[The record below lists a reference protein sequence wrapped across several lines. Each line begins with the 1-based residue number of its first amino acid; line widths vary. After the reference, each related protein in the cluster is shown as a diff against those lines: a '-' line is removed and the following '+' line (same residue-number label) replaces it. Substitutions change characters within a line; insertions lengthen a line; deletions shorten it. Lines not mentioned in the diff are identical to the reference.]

1 MWSRQAWWSAPLPA
15 SSSDGQDA
23 RAEASPAPAHAP
35 PDWAEAA
42 ERIGREGIR
51 KVLVIGAADVGKST
65 LCRFL
70 VSRAAEC
77 GRSAA
82 LLDTDVG
89 QKTVGPPACVTRGDM
104 QGVTLFFVG
113 ATNPVRGWRRLIEG
127 TRHLARGLDAEL
139 VVANTSGLLA
149 GPGRRLKAAKIEAFR
164 PNLLI
169 ALGDNPELASILNG
183 HPEVPAL
190 RLSQSPEAKR
200 KTDGEKRAARREAF
214 RRYFAGAS
222 VQSLN
227 SRQFQLE
234 GWEAPLPSGLLLG
247 LADAHDGP
255 YGLGI
260 LVGCSGATV
269 EILTP
274 VATSGVRR
282 ITPGSLCLNDA
293 FAEKSVNLPHEAQE
307 RERA

>member
-51 KVLVIGAADVGKST
+51 KVLVIGAADV
-65 LCRFL
+65 
-70 VSRAAEC
+70 
-77 GRSAA
+77 
-82 LLDTDVG
+82 
-89 QKTVGPPACVTRGDM
+89 
-104 QGVTLFFVG
+104 

-222 VQSLN
+222 VQSLIAVSSS
-227 SRQFQLE
+227 SRAGKRRFPPVSCSDWPTRTTAHTAS
-234 GWEAPLPSGLLLG
+234 GSWSDAPARPWRSS
-247 LADAHDGP
+247 P
-255 YGLGI
+255 R
-260 LVGCSGATV
+260 S
-269 EILTP
+269 
-274 VATSGVRR
+274 RR
-282 ITPGSLCLNDA
+282 AAFGGSRRGR
-293 FAEKSVNLPHEAQE
+293 FA
-307 RERA
+307 